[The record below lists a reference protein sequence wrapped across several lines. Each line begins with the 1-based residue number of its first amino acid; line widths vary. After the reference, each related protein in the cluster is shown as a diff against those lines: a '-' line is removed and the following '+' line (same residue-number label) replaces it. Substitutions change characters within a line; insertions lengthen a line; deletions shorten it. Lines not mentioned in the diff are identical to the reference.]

1 MAKTIHE
8 PKKRR
13 SFAIHEPKEKRTV
26 WTDKDVAEFFGIPR
40 ASLQARCRKPVAGEL
55 NPNDAEP
62 KVISGRRFW
71 IRDKVMRLAGV
82 AVK

>member
-1 MAKTIHE
+1 MATT
-8 PKKRR
+8 
-13 SFAIHEPKEKRTV
+13 IHEPKEKRTV
-26 WTDKDVAEFFGIPR
+26 WTDTDVAEFFGIPR